1 MTRKRFRARALVAAL
16 AILPLCA
23 PWAAVRA
30 APLDP
35 GGDYVLG
42 DWAGTRTDLARQGV
56 RFDLGY
62 VGEMAHNL
70 SGGFREDGR
79 LAYADQFHA
88 SLSLDLER
96 LAGVNDA
103 DFKIT
108 LTNRNGE
115 NLTGERLV
123 DPATGGVSSVQEVFG
138 RGNVTRLTQLWF
150 QQGLFGGA
158 LEYKLGRIPLSDDF
172 ATLESRF
179 QNLYLGSGQPGNQA
193 GAVWYN
199 WPVSQWGGR
208 VKVQDGARRYL
219 QLGVFDQNPENLDPD
234 QALDLYRHGSEG
246 VITPVEVGWVPDKG
260 PGGLPGKYKLGA
272 YYSSAEATDY
282 EDGGTRGR
290 RYGGYFVVQQQVSAP
305 HGDRRGL
312 TLFSQGSLHDP
323 DTAYVAR
330 YLSAG
335 ASWRGPWQGR
345 PRDELGVG
353 LAYAE
358 IGDAYVDSAT
368 AGNPLVAG
376 PGAAGYVPPQS
387 DEWNAEL
394 YYGIHMTPWL
404 TLRPNLQYLAHPGAN
419 DAVDDAWVVGTTVA
433 LTL

>member
-1 MTRKRFRARALVAAL
+1 
-16 AILPLCA
+16 
-23 PWAAVRA
+23 
-30 APLDP
+30 
-35 GGDYVLG
+35 
-42 DWAGTRTDLARQGV
+42 
-56 RFDLGY
+56 
-62 VGEMAHNL
+62 
-70 SGGFREDGR
+70 
-79 LAYADQFHA
+79 
-88 SLSLDLER
+88 
-96 LAGVNDA
+96 
-103 DFKIT
+103 
-108 LTNRNGE
+108 
-115 NLTGERLV
+115 
-123 DPATGGVSSVQEVFG
+123 
-138 RGNVTRLTQLWF
+138 
-150 QQGLFGGA
+150 
-158 LEYKLGRIPLSDDF
+158 
-172 ATLESRF
+172 
-179 QNLYLGSGQPGNQA
+179 LYLGSGQPGNQA

-208 VKVQDGARRYL
+208 VKVQDGVRRYL

-282 EDGGTRGR
+282 EGGGTRGR

-312 TLFSQGSLHDP
+312 TLFSQGSWHDP

-404 TLRPNLQYLAHPGAN
+404 TLRPNLQYLVHPGAN